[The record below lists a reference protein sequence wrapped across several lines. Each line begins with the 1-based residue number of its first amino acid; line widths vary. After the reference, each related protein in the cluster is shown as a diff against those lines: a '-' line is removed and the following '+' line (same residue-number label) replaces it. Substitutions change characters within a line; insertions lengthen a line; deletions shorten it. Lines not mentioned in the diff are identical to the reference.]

1 MVVGN
6 GSGYMILIRLRTG
19 KLVCYN
25 CLQETLNNLTSIM
38 GGALLARRTE
48 SNLAEIAN
56 SVQGVMRKF
65 LYIYDCTHYAGH
77 YLDY

>member
-1 MVVGN
+1 MTQ
-6 GSGYMILIRLRTG
+6 MILVRLENG

-25 CLQETLNNLTSIM
+25 CLQEVLKALTSIM

-48 SNLAEIAN
+48 SNLSEIAN
-56 SVQGVMRKF
+56 LVQGVMSKF
-65 LYIYDCTHYAGH
+65 LYVYDCTHYAGH